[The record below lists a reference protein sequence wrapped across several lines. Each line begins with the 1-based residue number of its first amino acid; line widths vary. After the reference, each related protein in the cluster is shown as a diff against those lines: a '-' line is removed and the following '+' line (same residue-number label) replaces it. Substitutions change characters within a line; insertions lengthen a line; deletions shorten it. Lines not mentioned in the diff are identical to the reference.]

1 MIKKLLQILNLMRNP
16 FNPFFHQIN
25 KYSRS
30 DRNAILILSALIL
43 VVLISNSIYNK
54 VQTQAVYDSSE
65 AEKIVQE
72 LEDSFTEKEEKGGY
86 FFFFNPNVVSE
97 IQLDSLALPRFV
109 KQNILNFRKA
119 GGKFY
124 VPSDLKKIYGMN
136 DSIYKLVESFI
147 LIEEK
152 IHSVSQPLKE
162 KKVKTYS
169 GTFDPNRAGKEKL
182 MNFGFSTFQSQNLLS
197 YRNKGGVFKNKNDL
211 LKIYGIDSVFFLS
224 IEKYIVLE
232 LPQARIENK
241 PILFTPTI
249 ELNEADSLQLI
260 TLNGIGP
267 VYASRIIKY
276 RNLLGGFY
284 SKKQLL
290 EVYNFP
296 EETYWQL
303 ENSITVDSSLIIP
316 IRINFA
322 EYNDLLKH
330 PYLNKQQVN
339 ALIKFRD
346 KNGLFENISDIELV
360 TGGQT
365 PGLRKMLPYFTC
377 R

>member
-1 MIKKLLQILNLMRNP
+1 MRNP

-346 KNGLFENISDIELV
+346 KNGSFENISDIELV